1 MKPGTVVRVFA
12 IFACGIG
19 SVIAQTAP
27 LTSQQVES
35 VDWSEAVSEMTPN
48 PTDAHELD
56 LRRSRNL
63 SFNGTTGLRKPLDLE
78 TPDSNQGYGMSTY
91 HAKLPTFPVSGS
103 DAIVV
108 GQVIGYQPFL
118 SADRTTIYTEL
129 DVKVESVF
137 KDNSSVLQSGAD
149 ITIPRLGGA
158 VRLPNRQVVKYFVPK
173 EEKLLEVGR
182 RYVLFLNRDEK
193 NRWFGIVKVWGLQDG
208 RVIAVGQTDISDV
221 AQGVSKYHGISEPQ
235 FLQEVR
241 DAVGQ
246 AASR

>member
-1 MKPGTVVRVFA
+1 M
-12 IFACGIG
+12 
-19 SVIAQTAP
+19 
-27 LTSQQVES
+27 
-35 VDWSEAVSEMTPN
+35 
-48 PTDAHELD
+48 
-56 LRRSRNL
+56 
-63 SFNGTTGLRKPLDLE
+63 
-78 TPDSNQGYGMSTY
+78 
-91 HAKLPTFPVSGS
+91 
-103 DAIVV
+103 
-108 GQVIGYQPFL
+108 
-118 SADRTTIYTEL
+118 
-129 DVKVESVF
+129 
-137 KDNSSVLQSGAD
+137 
-149 ITIPRLGGA
+149 
-158 VRLPNRQVVKYFVPK
+158 PNRQVVKYFVPK